1 MLYYLLNFAL
11 GLGIGFIAGLFGV
24 GGGFLI
30 VPSLVF
36 LGLPIHVAIGTS
48 LACITISSLSSA
60 YTHIRAGRVLYRVAF
75 MKEVFSIPAAVLGAY
90 LSGMLNSN
98 VLEAVFG
105 FLLLYV
111 AYVFVRRS
119 DIKGREKALKI
130 NYRKVPLIGVLSG
143 LASGLLGVSGG
154 ILNVPLFHTLA
165 GLPVNYAVGTS
176 SLALFFTALV
186 GTATHLTLGQV
197 DLQTALLLAPGL
209 IVGAAVGA
217 RLVPKL
223 HPGRFKVLFSVLLVV
238 VAVRLLLR
246 ALEGF

>member
-1 MLYYLLNFAL
+1 MLNPIIAVLMGVL
-11 GLGIGFIAGLFGV
+11 IGAIAGLFGV

-60 YTHIRAGRVLYRVAF
+60 YAHIRAGRVLYRVAF
-75 MKEVFSIPAAVLGAY
+75 LKEVFSIPAAVIGAY

-105 FLLLYV
+105 LLLIYV
-111 AYVFVRRS
+111 AYVFVKRNDLRNR
-119 DIKGREKALKI
+119 GEALRI
-130 NYRKVPLIGVLSG
+130 NYRKVPLIGALSG
-143 LASGLLGVSGG
+143 LTSGLLGVSGG
-154 ILNVPLFHTLA
+154 VLNVPLFHTLA

-186 GTATHLTLGQV
+186 GTVTHIGLGQV
-197 DLQTALLLAPGL
+197 NLQTALLLSPGL
-209 IVGAAVGA
+209 IIGASIGA

-223 HPGRFKVLFSVLLVV
+223 HPRRFKILFSALLIL
-238 VAVRLLLR
+238 VAVRLLIR
-246 ALEGF
+246 ALKGF

>member
-1 MLYYLLNFAL
+1 MLNPAMAVLMGVL
-11 GLGIGFIAGLFGV
+11 IGTIAGLFGV

-60 YTHIRAGRVLYRVAF
+60 YAHIRAGRVLYRVAF
-75 MKEVFSIPAAVLGAY
+75 LKEAFSIPAAVIGAY

-105 FLLLYV
+105 LLLIYV

-119 DIKGREKALKI
+119 DVRNRGEALRI
-130 NYRKVPLIGVLSG
+130 NYRKVPLIGALSG
-143 LASGLLGVSGG
+143 LTSGLLGVSGG
-154 ILNVPLFHTLA
+154 VLNVPLFHTLA

-186 GTATHLTLGQV
+186 GTATHIGLGQV
-197 DLQTALLLAPGL
+197 DLQTALLLSPGL
-209 IVGAAVGA
+209 IIGAAIGA

-223 HPGRFKVLFSVLLVV
+223 QPRRFKILFSVLLIL

-246 ALEGF
+246 ALKGF

>member
-1 MLYYLLNFAL
+1 MLNPGMAVLIGAL
-11 GLGIGFIAGLFGV
+11 IGTVAGLFGV

-60 YTHIRAGRVLYRVAF
+60 YAHIRAGRVLYRVAF
-75 MKEVFSIPAAVLGAY
+75 LKEAFSIPAAVIGAY

-105 FLLLYV
+105 LLLIYV
-111 AYVFVRRS
+111 AYVFIRRS
-119 DIKGREKALKI
+119 DVRNRGEALRI
-130 NYRKVPLIGVLSG
+130 NYRKVPLIGALSG
-143 LASGLLGVSGG
+143 LTSGLLGVSGG
-154 ILNVPLFHTLA
+154 VLNVPLFHTLA

-186 GTATHLTLGQV
+186 GTATHIGLGQV
-197 DLQTALLLAPGL
+197 DLQTALLLSPGL
-209 IVGAAVGA
+209 IIGAAVGA

-223 HPGRFKVLFSVLLVV
+223 QPRRFKILFSVLLIL

>member
-1 MLYYLLNFAL
+1 MLNPVIAVL
-11 GLGIGFIAGLFGV
+11 IGTFIGTVAGLFGT

-60 YTHIRAGRVLYRVAF
+60 YAHIRAGRVLYRVAF
-75 MKEVFSIPAAVLGAY
+75 LKEAFSIPAAVLGAY
-90 LSGMLNSN
+90 LSGILDSR
-98 VLEAVFG
+98 VLEAAFG
-105 FLLLYV
+105 LLLIYV
-111 AYVFVRRS
+111 AYVFVRRN
-119 DIKGREKALKI
+119 DAIKGGEALKI
-130 NYRKVPLIGVLSG
+130 NYGKVPLIGTLSG

-154 ILNVPLFHTLA
+154 VLNVPLFHTLA

-197 DLQTALLLAPGL
+197 DIQAALLLSPGL
-209 IVGAAVGA
+209 IMGAAIGA

-223 HPGRFKVLFSVLLVV
+223 HPRRFKILFSALLIL

-246 ALEGF
+246 ALKGF

>member
-1 MLYYLLNFAL
+1 MLNPVMALL
-11 GLGIGFIAGLFGV
+11 IGTLIGTIAGLFGI

-60 YTHIRAGRVLYRVAF
+60 YAHIRAGRVLYRVAF
-75 MKEVFSIPAAVLGAY
+75 LKEIFSIPAAVIGAY
-90 LSGMLNSN
+90 LSGMLDSN

-105 FLLLYV
+105 LLLIYV

-119 DIKGREKALKI
+119 DVRNRGEALRI

-143 LASGLLGVSGG
+143 LTSGLLGVSGG
-154 ILNVPLFHTLA
+154 VLNVPLFHTLA

-186 GTATHLTLGQV
+186 GTATHIGLGQV

-209 IVGAAVGA
+209 MMGAAVGA

-223 HPGRFKVLFSVLLVV
+223 HPRRFKILFSMLLIL
-238 VAVRLLLR
+238 VAVRLLLK
-246 ALEGF
+246 ALKGF

>member
-1 MLYYLLNFAL
+1 MLNPVMAVLIGAL
-11 GLGIGFIAGLFGV
+11 IGTIAGLFGV

-60 YTHIRAGRVLYRVAF
+60 YAHIRAGRVLYRVAF
-75 MKEVFSIPAAVLGAY
+75 LKEAFSIPAAVIGAY

-105 FLLLYV
+105 LLLIYV
-111 AYVFVRRS
+111 AHIFIRKSDVRNR
-119 DIKGREKALKI
+119 GEALRI
-130 NYRKVPLIGVLSG
+130 NYRKVPLIGALSG
-143 LASGLLGVSGG
+143 LTSGLLGVSGG
-154 ILNVPLFHTLA
+154 VLNVPLFHTLA

-186 GTATHLTLGQV
+186 GTATHIGLGQV
-197 DLQTALLLAPGL
+197 DLQTALLLSPGL
-209 IVGAAVGA
+209 IIGAAVGA

-223 HPGRFKVLFSVLLVV
+223 QPRRFKILFSGLLIL

-246 ALEGF
+246 ALKGF

>member
-1 MLYYLLNFAL
+1 MIDPAMAVLIGAL
-11 GLGIGFIAGLFGV
+11 IGTIAGLFGV

-60 YTHIRAGRVLYRVAF
+60 YAHIRAGRVLYRVAF
-75 MKEVFSIPAAVLGAY
+75 LKEVFSIPAAMIGAY

-105 FLLLYV
+105 LLLIYV
-111 AYVFVRRS
+111 AYVFVKRNDVRNRGE
-119 DIKGREKALKI
+119 ILRI
-130 NYRKVPLIGVLSG
+130 NYRKVPLIGALSG
-143 LASGLLGVSGG
+143 LTSGLLGVSGG
-154 ILNVPLFHTLA
+154 VLNVPLFHTLA
-165 GLPVNYAVGTS
+165 GLPVIYAVGTS

-197 DLQTALLLAPGL
+197 DLQTALLLSPGL
-209 IVGAAVGA
+209 IIGAAAGA
-217 RLVPKL
+217 RLVPRL
-223 HPGRFKVLFSVLLVV
+223 HPRRFKILFSVLLIL
-238 VAVRLLLR
+238 VAVRLLIR
-246 ALEGF
+246 ALKGF